1 MDLEGILLIE
11 ISQTEKDKILYNIT
25 YMWYLKIT
33 TKQWILHK
41 SSRITDIENKL
52 HVTSEE
58 MGNLGIEKW
67 EVQTS
72 EYKIAYKDVLYN
84 KGNTANIL

>member
-1 MDLEGILLIE
+1 MLIE

-72 EYKIAYKDVLYN
+72 EYKIAYRDVLYN